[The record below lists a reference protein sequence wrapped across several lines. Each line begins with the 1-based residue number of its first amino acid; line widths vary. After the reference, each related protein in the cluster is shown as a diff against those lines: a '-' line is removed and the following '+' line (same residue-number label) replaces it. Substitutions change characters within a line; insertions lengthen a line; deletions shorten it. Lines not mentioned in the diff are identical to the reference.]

1 MEVDLKALLH
11 DFLAESADLLDS
23 AEETALS
30 LKNEFS
36 PESINTLFRAIHTIK
51 GNSGI
56 FDFPA
61 ISSVSHSLENLLNQ
75 WRRSNSPPVE
85 HDISLILE
93 CLDELRL
100 LLSNVDLY
108 KNRNEDHIIS
118 RIDSKL
124 SDSNSATKEAGGLY
138 PNISSSATT
147 AGSVIPANSNQASY
161 NSKIVI
167 PKKYIER
174 ARIENLSL
182 FVVRFKAF
190 NEQTLSRCKEGNP
203 FQPLEEKALVLQS
216 NLLDHSESVRNGN
229 GRGEIDHLV
238 LLSRLPQNTINEECA
253 SLGSLKSVQILFQR
267 QEDNK
272 STSIKETYFESIG
285 SREAETNGT
294 KTQTELA
301 DNYLRIP
308 LNLLDHLINLAG
320 ETIIVRNQL
329 LQKMEAIQ
337 EHSLL
342 STVRNLSQLITLSQE
357 SIMRTRLQRLE
368 TFFKK
373 IPRLIHD
380 LERTTNKDI
389 ELHLDGGDVE
399 LDKTIIDTISDP
411 ITHMIRNSADHG
423 LESPEERSR
432 LGKPRKG
439 RIYISAALRGGNV
452 ILQVRDD
459 GRGFN
464 YDRIREKAIEKGLLT
479 IDEIHRKTDGEL
491 AELVFVPGFSTSE
504 TVSST
509 SGRGVGMD
517 VVKMN
522 FQKAGGSVA
531 ISSVT
536 GSGTT
541 ITATIPQTLS
551 ILNCQMV
558 RAGSSMLFAI
568 PQQNITELLLLDPKS
583 VSSVENKQ
591 VYLLRGHLLP
601 IIDLDEMLDIPKDDT
616 LKNKYIVAVHT
627 ERHSFGLLITEIENP
642 EEIVV
647 KPLSRALSV
656 LNLYTGAAILGDG
669 NLALI
674 LDISGIAKFLK
685 LQSASFENR
694 TSDSIGDRKSQK
706 HYLLFTVRNQ
716 LFGIDSKDVQRLE
729 IFDPGKAERIL
740 DREIIQYREEVVE
753 LCRLENYFNL
763 SKSETQTG
771 NVMILFRIKGIKK
784 GLVVNEIH
792 NVIDEIPSFTKSE
805 DGEKGIIGSGI
816 LSGETIIIID
826 PTILLSELSTSLLSV
841 EKEAEVELK

>member
-30 LKNEFS
+30 LKMEFN
-36 PESINTLFRAIHTIK
+36 PEYVNTLFRAIHTIK

-56 FDFPA
+56 FEFPA
-61 ISSVSHSLENLLNQ
+61 ISSLSHSLENLLNQ
-75 WRRSNSPPVE
+75 WRKSNAPPGEYEV
-85 HDISLILE
+85 SLILE

-108 KNRNEDHIIS
+108 KNRNEEQIIS
-118 RIDSKL
+118 RIDSEL
-124 SDSNSATKEAGGLY
+124 SDSNSAQKEVWGFFPKNSAIGDS
-138 PNISSSATT
+138 NISPRVNQRAK
-147 AGSVIPANSNQASY
+147 VI
-161 NSKIVI
+161 I
-167 PKKYIER
+167 PKKYLER
-174 ARIENLSL
+174 AKLENLSL
-182 FVVRFKAF
+182 YVVRFNTF
-190 NEQTLSRCKEGNP
+190 NDQTLALRDEGRS
-203 FQPLEEKALVLQS
+203 FQSLEGKALVLQS
-216 NLLDHSESVRNGN
+216 NLLEQSRTEQNGN
-229 GRGEIDHLV
+229 GIQEIDYLV
-238 LLSRLPQNTINEECA
+238 LLSRSTQTEISEEC
-253 SLGSLKSVQILFQR
+253 SHLGFVQSVQIIFQR
-267 QEDNK
+267 SEEGK
-272 STSIKETYFESIG
+272 RAVIKEAYSKSVG
-285 SREAETNGT
+285 SGDIEANGV
-294 KTQTELA
+294 KPQTELS

-380 LERTTNKDI
+380 LERTTNKEI

-423 LESPEERSR
+423 LESQEERSKA
-432 LGKPRKG
+432 GKPRKG

-479 IDEIHRKTDGEL
+479 IDEIHRKTEVEL

-558 RAGSSMLFAI
+558 RAGNMLFAI
-568 PQQNITELLLLDPKS
+568 PQQNITELLLLDPKA
-583 VSSVENKQ
+583 VSNVENKQ

-601 IIDLDEMLDIPKDDT
+601 IINLDEMLDISKDDT

-685 LQSASFENR
+685 LQSSLIEDR
-694 TSDSIGDRKSQK
+694 TSDSIGNINLQK
-706 HYLLFTVRNQ
+706 HYLLFTVQKQ

-729 IFDPGKAERIL
+729 IFDPKKTERIL

-763 SKSETQTG
+763 SKAESQTG
-771 NVMILFRIKGIKK
+771 NVMILFRINGIKK

-805 DGEKGIIGSGI
+805 DSEKGIIGSGI

-826 PTILLSELSTSLLSV
+826 PTVLLSELSTSLLSV
-841 EKEAEVELK
+841 EKEVEVESK

>member
-11 DFLAESADLLDS
+11 DFLAESTDLLDS

-30 LKNEFS
+30 LKKEFN
-36 PESINTLFRAIHTIK
+36 PEYVNTLFRAIHTIK

-56 FDFPA
+56 FEFPA
-61 ISSVSHSLENLLNQ
+61 ISSLSHSLENLLNH
-75 WRRSNSPPVE
+75 WRRSNSPPGE
-85 HDISLILE
+85 HEISIILE

-100 LLSNVDLY
+100 LLSDVDLY
-108 KNRNEDHIIS
+108 KNRNEEHIIS
-118 RIDSKL
+118 RIDSEL
-124 SDSNSATKEAGGLY
+124 SDSNSTSREIFGFFPKNSTVSVNGNSTVSPLV
-138 PNISSSATT
+138 NR
-147 AGSVIPANSNQASY
+147 GSKV
-161 NSKIVI
+161 VI
-167 PKKYIER
+167 PKKYLER
-174 ARIENLSL
+174 AKSENLSL
-182 FVVRFKAF
+182 YIVRF
-190 NEQTLSRCKEGNP
+190 NSLNDRTLSLHKEGGL
-203 FQPLEEKALVLQS
+203 FRSLEGKALVLQS
-216 NLLDHSESVRNGN
+216 YLSEPSPSGPNRNGTQ
-229 GRGEIDHLV
+229 EIHHLV
-238 LLSRLPQNTINEECA
+238 LLSRLTQREIDEECA
-253 SLGSLKSVQILFQR
+253 YFGSVKSVQIIFQK
-267 QEDNK
+267 QEENK
-272 STSIKETYFESIG
+272 RAIINEAFSESG
-285 SREAETNGT
+285 GVREIEINGV
-294 KTQTELA
+294 KPQTELT

-373 IPRLIHD
+373 IPRLVHD
-380 LERTTNKDI
+380 LERTTNKEI
-389 ELHLDGGDVE
+389 ELHLEGGDVE

-423 LESPEERSR
+423 LEFPQERI
-432 LGKPRKG
+432 LAGKPRKG

-459 GRGFN
+459 GKGFN

-479 IDEIHRKTDGEL
+479 IDEIHRKTEVEL

-522 FQKAGGSVA
+522 LQKAGGSVA
-531 ISSVT
+531 ISSIT

-558 RAGSSMLFAI
+558 RAGNMLFAI
-568 PQQNITELLLLDPKS
+568 PQQNITELLLLDPKA
-583 VSSVENKQ
+583 VSTVENKQ

-601 IIDLDEMLDIPKDDT
+601 IIDLDEMLDLPKDDT
-616 LKNKYIVAVHT
+616 TKNKYIVAVHT
-627 ERHSFGLLITEIENP
+627 ERHAFGLLITEIENP

-647 KPLSRALSV
+647 KPLSKALST

-685 LQSASFENR
+685 LQNASMEDR
-694 TSDSIGDRKSQK
+694 IYDSIGDRNSQK

-729 IFDPGKAERIL
+729 IFDPKKTERIL

-753 LCRLENYFNL
+753 LCRLENYFSL
-763 SKSETQTG
+763 SKSETKTG
-771 NVMILFRIKGIKK
+771 NVMILFRINGIKK

-792 NVIDEIPSFTKSE
+792 NVVDEIPSFTKSE

-816 LSGETIIIID
+816 LSGETIIIIA
-826 PTILLSELSTSLLSV
+826 PTVLLSELSTSLLSAA
-841 EKEAEVELK
+841 KEAEVEL